1 MKKSGIGFV
10 VFLGM
15 FSLCLSVIV
24 SPEKTSAEPVKVG
37 IIGHMGFFSGDH
49 MWRGA
54 VVGAEEINR
63 AGGVL
68 GRAIELVKVH
78 SNEMVSIPD
87 SAAAMEKL
95 ITVDKPAAVIG
106 GLRSEATIAMQDVAC
121 GYQTIFFGNCAHFKP
136 FEKVAENYDKYK
148 YYFKAYPNAAY
159 MGATLGHVVGTV
171 ADVVRKELGIKTS
184 KVAILAEKAMWA
196 EPLVKKLKAEAP
208 DLGIEIVGEW
218 WPSAR
223 AADLTAELTAIK
235 ASGAQ
240 QICSVLAGPVGTA
253 FGKQWYDLRI
263 PAAMSGINGVMWDS
277 KAFMSATGAQYA
289 ATWDPGGQARIEM
302 TSKTIPFWDS
312 YFEKWGDGPSFV
324 AAFGYDHLH
333 LWKTA
338 VERAGSFDP
347 DAVVKE
353 LEKTDTIGVLSRIV
367 FEPREHRWPHCGKF
381 GEKGYMTYSAIQLV
395 GGKINNFWPVP
406 ERPKA
411 WSIAY
416 KGTVPYQLPPWM
428 VAQHKK

>member
-1 MKKSGIGFV
+1 MKKSIFGPLVSLG
-10 VFLGM
+10 VF
-15 FSLCLSVIV
+15 FLCLTIIL
-24 SPEKTSAEPVKVG
+24 SPAKTSAESVKVG

-54 VVGAEEINR
+54 VVAAEKINEG
-63 AGGVL
+63 GGVL
-68 GRAIELVKVH
+68 GKEIELVKVH
-78 SNEMVSIPD
+78 SNEMVSVPD
-87 SAAAMEKL
+87 AASAMEKL

-121 GYQTIFFGNCAHFKP
+121 DYRTIFFGNCAHFKP
-136 FEKVAENYDKYK
+136 FEKVAENYERYK

-171 ADVVRKELGIKTS
+171 ADVVRKELGLKTS
-184 KVAILAEKAMWA
+184 KVAILAEKAMWV
-196 EPLVKKLKAEAP
+196 EPLVKKVKAEAP

-218 WPSAR
+218 RPSAR
-223 AADLTAELTAIK
+223 ANDLTAELTAIK
-235 ASGAQ
+235 AAGAH
-240 QICSVLAGPVGTA
+240 QICSLLAGPVGMP
-253 FGKQWYDLRI
+253 FGKQWYDLKI

-277 KAFMSATGAQYA
+277 KAYMNATRAEYS

-302 TSKTIPFWDS
+302 TLTTIPFWDR
-312 YFEKWGDGPSFV
+312 YFKKWGDGPSFV

-333 LWKTA
+333 LWKEA
-338 VERAGSFDP
+338 VEKAGSFDS

-353 LEKTDTIGVLSRIV
+353 LERIDLTGVLSRIV
-367 FEPREHRWPHCGKF
+367 FESKEHRWPHCGKF
-381 GEKGYMTYSAIQLV
+381 GKGYMTYSAIQLV
-395 GGKINNFWPVP
+395 GGKVNNFWPVP
-406 ERPKA
+406 DRPKE
-411 WSIAY
+411 WGLEY

>member
-1 MKKSGIGFV
+1 MKKPRFVSFVFFGIF
-10 VFLGM
+10 F
-15 FSLCLSVIV
+15 LCLTVIV
-24 SPEKTSAEPVKVG
+24 APARTSAESVKVG

-54 VVGAEEINR
+54 VVAAEKINK

-68 GRAIELVKVH
+68 GKKIELVKVH

-87 SAAAMEKL
+87 AASAMERL

-121 GYQTIFFGNCAHFKP
+121 GYKTIFFGNCAHFKP
-136 FEKVAENYDKYK
+136 YEKVAENYDKYK

-171 ADVVRKELGIKTS
+171 ADVVRKELGVKTP
-184 KVAILAEKAMWA
+184 KVAILGAKAMWV
-196 EPLVKKLKAEAP
+196 EPLVKKVKADAAK
-208 DLGIEIVGEW
+208 LGIEIVGEW
-218 WPSAR
+218 RPSAR
-223 AADLTAELTAIK
+223 ATDVTAELTAIK
-235 ASGAQ
+235 ATGAH
-240 QICSVLAGPVGTA
+240 QICSILAGPVGIP

-277 KAFMSATGAQYA
+277 KSYLAATGAEYS

-302 TSKTIPFWDS
+302 TSETIPFWDS
-312 YFEKWGDGPSFV
+312 YYKKWGAGPSFV
-324 AAFGYDHLH
+324 SAFGYDHLH
-333 LWKTA
+333 LWKAA
-338 VERAGSFDP
+338 VEKAGTFDP

-353 LEKTDTIGVLSRIV
+353 LEKTDATGVLSRIV
-367 FEPREHRWPHCGKF
+367 FESKGHRWPHCGKF
-381 GEKGYMTYSAIQLV
+381 GKGYMTYSAMQMV
-395 GGKINNFWPVP
+395 GGKVNNFWPVP
-406 ERPKA
+406 NRPKE
-411 WSIAY
+411 WGLKY

-428 VAQHKK
+428 VSHHKK